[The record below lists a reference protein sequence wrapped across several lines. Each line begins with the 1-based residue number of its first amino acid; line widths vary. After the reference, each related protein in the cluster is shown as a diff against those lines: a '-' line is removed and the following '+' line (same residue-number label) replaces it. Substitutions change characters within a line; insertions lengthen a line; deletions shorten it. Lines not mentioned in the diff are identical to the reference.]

1 MWSND
6 RVYSFPAAA
15 VYPELCE
22 FPNDNCHDLKRKQQ
36 HWRQS
41 GASVS
46 FIPDVTARI
55 SVSVSSVSAASHPQ
69 SHMVSLEKSAL
80 AAQEEGKKEILEI
93 GKKRRGD
100 EVSRM
105 FSHGFKLL
113 SCGCVEQKENH
124 HTGRPRG
131 QDIHVSCQGAI
142 SRCCC
147 NYYGGEA
154 GSEWKKYEE
163 QQNII

>member
-1 MWSND
+1 MLSND
-6 RVYSFPAAA
+6 KIYSFLAAA

-69 SHMVSLEKSAL
+69 SHMVSSEKSAL

-100 EVSRM
+100 EVSRT

-124 HTGRPRG
+124 HRSTARTRY
-131 QDIHVSCQGAI
+131 
-142 SRCCC
+142 SRFLSGCDL
-147 NYYGGEA
+147 
-154 GSEWKKYEE
+154 
-163 QQNII
+163 